1 MFCRSKI
8 ENNAKGNDIL
18 NIVMFLAAK
27 NMQNVMIFL
36 TFCCFRNK
44 NNAKGNDILDILL
57 FLEQERCKR

>member
-27 NMQNVMIFL
+27 
-36 TFCCFRNK
+36 K
-44 NNAKGNDILDILL
+44 YAKGNDILDILL
-57 FLEQERCKR
+57 FSE